1 MTESINLN
9 TNGLF
14 NLQNDVRITSNNIF
28 NAQDA
33 FENSFEDILLEE
45 VSKEQQETQKTI
57 NEIKFAN
64 LGMPSGF
71 NLDTS
76 LLEEIEKGTQD
87 NSDSNSYQQK
97 MRDSAYLIAEN
108 LLD

>member
-1 MTESINLN
+1 MTDSINLN
-9 TNGLF
+9 TNGLL
-14 NLQNDVRITSNNIF
+14 NLQSDVRITSNNIF

-45 VSKEQQETQKTI
+45 VSKEQQEAQKIT
-57 NEIKFAN
+57 NEIKYTN

-76 LLEEIEKGTQD
+76 LLEEIEKGAREGP
-87 NSDSNSYQQK
+87 DSNAFKQK
-97 MRDSAYLIAEN
+97 MCENAYLITEN
-108 LLD
+108 IIN

>member
-45 VSKEQQETQKTI
+45 VSKEQQENQKTI
-57 NEIKFAN
+57 NEIKQDCGL
-64 LGMPSGF
+64 LGSGNF
-71 NLDTS
+71 CA
-76 LLEEIEKGTQD
+76 
-87 NSDSNSYQQK
+87 
-97 MRDSAYLIAEN
+97 AYLQKN
-108 LLD
+108 GFKLNY